1 MNNRHTLPGHY
12 IRIGEESYLMLRRK
26 QVDALDKQQR
36 LSIGQIADKILLEA
50 KNAKT

>member
-12 IRIGEESYLMLRRK
+12 IRIGEESYLMLKRK
-26 QVDALDKQQR
+26 QVDALPKQR
-36 LSIGQIADKILLEA
+36 LSIGQIADKILLGA